1 MKLGVDGTKG
11 HKYMQMGIA
20 LLRLAFKIYIP
31 RRSLIPSTAAPSQ
44 RDGN

>member
-11 HKYMQMGIA
+11 HKYKGIA
-20 LLRLAFKIYIP
+20 LLTVAFKVYIP

>member
-11 HKYMQMGIA
+11 HKYKGTA
-20 LLRLAFKIYIP
+20 LLTGAFKIDIP